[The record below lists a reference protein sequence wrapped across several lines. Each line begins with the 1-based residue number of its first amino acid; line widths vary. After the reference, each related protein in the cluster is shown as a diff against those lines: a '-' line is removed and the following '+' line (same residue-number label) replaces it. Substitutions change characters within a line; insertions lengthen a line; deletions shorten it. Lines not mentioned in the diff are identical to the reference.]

1 MKEVF
6 KTFISLI
13 ILLIIFALIYLTW
26 IINKGEFSNQYLE
39 KFINDRFKS
48 ENFYTSIK
56 EPKIKFDKEEKKIIV
71 DGKNFNIFTIDDKKI
86 SEFKNLKVHINLLP
100 LITERKLVT
109 NKIDMIDG
117 IIDLP
122 EAFKK
127 PLKVNSIK
135 LEGELKPNEKELI
148 IDNFS
153 TNINKDLYEGSVKL
167 NFKEHLADGNLT
179 KLSRKKVFQNLDLE
193 STNMNFILNKD
204 GFNVEGKA
212 ILGGIDVF
220 LKGKK
225 NYKDKS
231 KYISKYTLTANID
244 ENDIEKSINSRSL
257 TSEKLSIQSYVKG
270 PIELKATYF
279 IFQNN
284 KEIIKTS
291 NNLKETEIN
300 IPALDII
307 KNKGTDAVADI
318 DFSFSKKKLN
328 EIKIVNF
335 KEGSTEINGLI
346 KLSKEF
352 KPYKSLELNLTK
364 NDKKIN
370 IVVLRNKNLNNLDL
384 KGDYFDF
391 SKSLKETFFEKQKE
405 DSLLIQLQPVN
416 INIKAKEILV
426 AEEKSIYDV
435 DATLKYENKL
445 FKSAKLNSTLN
456 NDKTFVLSI
465 NPKASSRELII
476 NSNDAGLFL
485 KTFNINKSGKDGEF
499 VLHGNYDD
507 TKVSNPLKASVTIR
521 DMKLIKAP
529 TLAKILN
536 LASIGIVSALSG
548 KGILINKLKSEFTL
562 EDGIVDLKKY
572 EAYGPDIGFSNQ
584 GKIYLRKK
592 EIDLEGAI
600 IPMVTL
606 NKIIGSIPV
615 LGKILTNERKGIWS
629 FVFTITGDLNEPDVK
644 VNPIKTITPGFIQK
658 FFSVFKIEKK
668 EEEN

>member
-445 FKSAKLNSTLN
+445 FKKC
-456 NDKTFVLSI
+456 KI
-465 NPKASSRELII
+465 K
-476 NSNDAGLFL
+476 
-485 KTFNINKSGKDGEF
+485 FN
-499 VLHGNYDD
+499 
-507 TKVSNPLKASVTIR
+507 
-521 DMKLIKAP
+521 
-529 TLAKILN
+529 
-536 LASIGIVSALSG
+536 
-548 KGILINKLKSEFTL
+548 
-562 EDGIVDLKKY
+562 
-572 EAYGPDIGFSNQ
+572 
-584 GKIYLRKK
+584 
-592 EIDLEGAI
+592 
-600 IPMVTL
+600 
-606 NKIIGSIPV
+606 
-615 LGKILTNERKGIWS
+615 
-629 FVFTITGDLNEPDVK
+629 VK
-644 VNPIKTITPGFIQK
+644 
-658 FFSVFKIEKK
+658 
-668 EEEN
+668 